1 MSLFK
6 IQLPDFSV
14 ISSERKQFLS
24 ASKYKIY
31 FEYGLEKYS
40 NEKYLSWDRV
50 KHLNIPKELKSPE
63 ELWFVIQS
71 CRIGRS
77 TLVRNTNG
85 EYFQLERVD
94 FLEEL
99 LHKLDL
105 SLGGNFLDMNLTKS
119 EQKIF
124 LQNGIAD
131 EAISSSQLE

>member
-1 MSLFK
+1 MTLHK
-6 IQLPDFSV
+6 IHLPDLSR
-14 ISSERKQFLS
+14 ISPERKKTLS
-24 ASKYKIY
+24 EERYAIY
-31 FEYGLEKYS
+31 FRYDLERYS
-40 NEKYLSWDRV
+40 NEKYLPWDTV
-50 KHLNIPKELKSPE
+50 KHLELPEELESHE

-77 TLVRNTNG
+77 IPVRNMDG
-85 EYFQLERVD
+85 KYFKLDMVN

-99 LHKLDL
+99 LHNLDL

-119 EQKIF
+119 EQKVF